1 MGHVDDVHID
11 GFAGLP
17 EPPIVGDF
25 HFHKGRDMKGLGKLV
40 ALPTPQGVFIL
51 GLTEHVAVLFKP
63 GRIMDFG
70 HDGFHILAIPIV
82 AKVEAHGI
90 ETNAKVSEVGKE
102 AYWPLRALSQAFLH
116 KVSNRS
122 IQWKTRVAQMISATK
137 IGKIYTI
144 TGPEPAVPEQ
154 CGEFLQ
160 IKVHHEQPVL
170 KAVQH
175 GTEPTVS
182 HFSFIYATL

>member
-1 MGHVDDVHID
+1 MGHVDYMHID
-11 GFAGLP
+11 GFARFP
-17 EPPIVGDF
+17 EPPIIPDF

-40 ALPTPQGVFIL
+40 ALPTPHGVFIP

-70 HDGFHILAIPIV
+70 HDALHISTIPIV
-82 AKVEAHGI
+82 AKVEARGI
-90 ETNAKVSEVGKE
+90 KTNAEVSEMGKE
-102 AYWPLRALSQAFLH
+102 ADWPLRALSQAFLH
-116 KVSNRS
+116 KISNRS
-122 IQWKTRVAQMISATK
+122 IQWETRVAQMISPTK
-137 IGKIYTI
+137 IGKIYAI

-182 HFSFIYATL
+182 HFAFIYATL